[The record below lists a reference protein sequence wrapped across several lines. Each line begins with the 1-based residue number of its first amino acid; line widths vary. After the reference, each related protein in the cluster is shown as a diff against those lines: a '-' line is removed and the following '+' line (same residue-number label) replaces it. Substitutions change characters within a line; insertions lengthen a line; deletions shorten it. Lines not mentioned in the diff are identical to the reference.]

1 MNCKKILRYLYSLE
15 SPKIKLGLERINTLL
30 AKAGNPEKG
39 LRCIHVAG
47 TNGKGSVC
55 AMIFYVLREAGYK
68 VGLYSSTHLKRF
80 NERIRVNGHFITDK
94 EIVDYFLRVKP
105 FITNQSFFEITT
117 AMAFIYFKEK
127 NVDFVVLETGLGGR
141 LDATNV
147 IVPLISAITNIELEH
162 TELLGNTIEK
172 IAFEKAGIIKNN
184 VPVVTGAEGKALQ
197 VIEKIAKQRNVPLI
211 LAKKYP
217 KVNFKHLNG
226 AFQQQNK
233 DIALTAIEILKKTH
247 SIKINENQIIDGI
260 KKTRWAGRLQ
270 FISRNVLADC
280 AHNPSG
286 FEALKN
292 ELGIIKSPETKVS
305 GELKNK
311 KFLSKQKNI
320 QNFIFVIGVQKDKD
334 AFNMLKTI
342 SPLASAVIFTKS
354 KNEKALNP
362 QGLLRIFNKINKNKT
377 IQTKITNN
385 PKMAL
390 RHARKTAGK
399 NDLVVVTGSIYLVGE
414 VI

>member
-68 VGLYSSTHLKRF
+68 VGLYTSPHLKRF

-184 VPVVTGAEGKALQ
+184 VPVVTGAEGKALN
-197 VIEKIAKQRNVPLI
+197 VIKKIAKQRNVPLI

-217 KVNFKHLNG
+217 KVNFKHLIG
-226 AFQQQNK
+226 TFQQQNK

-320 QNFIFVIGVQKDKD
+320 QNFIFVIGMQKDND
-334 AFNMLKTI
+334 VFNMLKTI

-399 NDLVVVTGSIYLVGE
+399 NDLVVVAGSIYLVGE